1 MTEYSLGQFKENKP
15 HGKGKMDYHNG
26 DKYTGDY
33 VDHKKTGQ
41 GVYNFANGNRYE
53 IKCSHSLRSRC
64 VLLTLTFLFF
74 FRND

>member
-15 HGKGKMDYHNG
+15 HGIGKEDYHNG
-26 DKYTGDY
+26 DKYTGGW

-53 IKCSHSLRSRC
+53 LKCSHSLRSRC
-64 VLLTLTFLFF
+64 VLPTLTFLLF